1 MTDKMLEAFA
11 GTRKA
16 GAIASGALDE
26 VAKIVKPGVKTEEID
41 KLCYEFINDHKAYSA
56 PLFYRGYPKSCCT
69 STNHVVCHGIP
80 KGKVLSE
87 GDIINVD
94 VTALKDGWH
103 GDTSRMY
110 FVGDVSTKANQLV
123 KTTYEALIKSIKI
136 LKSDIHLGD
145 IGSVI
150 QKHVEK
156 KGFSVVRDFCG
167 HGIGKKF
174 HEHPNI
180 LHYGEEKTGEK
191 LKTGMIFTIEPMI
204 NEGEYE
210 TKVLNDGWTAVT
222 KDKKL
227 SAQFEHTVGIT
238 DNGYEIFTTSNKGL
252 DYPPYKIC
260 LLYTSPSP
268 RDVEESRMPSSA

>member
-1 MTDKMLEAFA
+1 MTNKMLEAFE

-26 VAKIVKPGVKTEEID
+26 VVKIIKPGIKTDDID
-41 KLCYEFINDHKAYSA
+41 KLCFEFINDNDAYSA

-69 STNHVVCHGIP
+69 STNHIVCHGIP
-80 KGKVLSE
+80 KSKFLKE

-94 VTALKDGWH
+94 VTAKKNEWH

-110 FVGDVSTKANQLV
+110 FVGEVSTKAKKLV
-123 KTTYEALIKSIKI
+123 KATYEAMIKSIKI
-136 LKSDIHLGD
+136 LKDGTQIGD

-150 QKHVEK
+150 QNHVEAQ
-156 KGFSVVRDFCG
+156 GFSVVRDFCG
-167 HGIGKKF
+167 HGLGKNF
-174 HEHPNI
+174 HEPPNI
-180 LHYGEEKTGEK
+180 LHYGEPKTGEE

-204 NEGEYE
+204 NEGSYE

-227 SAQFEHTVGIT
+227 SAQFEHTIGIT
-238 DNGYEIFTTSNKGL
+238 DKGYEIFTCSKKGL
-252 DYPPYKIC
+252 DFPPYK
-260 LLYTSPSP
+260 T
-268 RDVEESRMPSSA
+268 